1 MANTL
6 LFNPF
11 IQVVN
16 ANGKPYAGAKLYT
29 YQAGTTT
36 PLASYANSNL
46 TTPHTNPVIADANGT
61 FPAIYLQKQSYKLR
75 LETSAGVLIDE
86 TDNVD
91 STESAVEQYVN
102 SLLQTTL
109 TEIIGDL
116 YAGKDYRLTNGGT
129 VYNQLFSVKS
139 DVTSSDIGLNTT
151 SNNLDINFSYV
162 NTSSQNIRNA
172 YISAVSTSKTAGS
185 ESANLIVGSR
195 SGYVSV
201 ETGGAERLR
210 VESTSIST
218 TNAVSVQNS
227 TGGAKIDLFNT
238 AGTNVIIN
246 QAFNDL
252 SFLSTSS
259 NTAWKSSVRGYVGG
273 FSDQV
278 GLSFFTTAAGVYSEQ
293 MRLSSDGKLTV
304 NGIGIGTASPAT
316 TLDVNGDVTITDKII
331 HSGDTDT
338 AIRFPAVDTVTVETG
353 GAERLR
359 VTPAGNVGIG
369 GTATSKFVA
378 FVTPSAS
385 ADDGLSVQDAS
396 SRSININR
404 TGGSYSYQGITG
416 AVGLVYSS
424 NTLALMSD
432 TTNPILFSAGGFERM
447 RIASS
452 GAIHFP
458 SVGTTASAANAF
470 LDSGATPAN
479 QLLRSTSSIQYKTEV
494 TDLTEADAYKA
505 FDLRPITYKSL
516 AKADDQTKTH
526 FGLIAEEVAE
536 IEPRLVHYVNGQPD
550 GVQYERLCVLLLKVV
565 KDLKGE
571 VDALKAQVQGG

>member
-46 TTPHTNPVIADANGT
+46 TTPHTNPVVADANGT

-109 TEIIGDL
+109 TEIIQDL
-116 YAGKDYRLTNGGT
+116 YAGVPYRPTNAGSDT
-129 VYNQLFSVKS
+129 SQLFSVNS
-139 DVTSSDIGLNTT
+139 ASTT
-151 SNNLDINFSYV
+151 SNYG
-162 NTSSQNIRNA
+162 
-172 YISAVSTSKTAGS
+172 VSTSGEEVRTNYGHVNASGNNIRTAYVTGKALSRTAGA
-185 ESANLIVGSR
+185 EIGSLELGVKGAGAAATTR
-195 SGYVSV
+195 MTITEDAVLVSSGWFNYAGNSNFSGLTTITNGVAIGWNYSGGQG
-201 ETGGAERLR
+201 EGIIAFHRGTGSGGNGALTFREITGGAY
-210 VESTSIST
+210 
-218 TNAVSVQNS
+218 A
-227 TGGAKIDLFNT
+227 
-238 AGTNVIIN
+238 
-246 QAFNDL
+246 
-252 SFLSTSS
+252 
-259 NTAWKSSVRGYVGG
+259 
-273 FSDQV
+273 
-278 GLSFFTTAAGVYSEQ
+278 
-293 MRLSSDGKLTV
+293 
-304 NGIGIGTASPAT
+304 
-316 TLDVNGDVTITDKII
+316 
-331 HSGDTDT
+331 
-338 AIRFPAVDTVTVETG
+338 
-353 GAERLR
+353 
-359 VTPAGNVGIG
+359 
-369 GTATSKFVA
+369 
-378 FVTPSAS
+378 
-385 ADDGLSVQDAS
+385 
-396 SRSININR
+396 
-404 TGGSYSYQGITG
+404 
-416 AVGLVYSS
+416 
-424 NTLALMSD
+424 
-432 TTNPILFSAGGFERM
+432 ERM
-447 RIASS
+447 RI
-452 GAIHFP
+452 GINGEIYFPAIA
-458 SVGTTASAANAF
+458 TTASAANAF

-494 TDLTEADAYKA
+494 TDLTEVDAYKA

-516 AKADDQTKTH
+516 AEADDQTKTH

>member
-46 TTPHTNPVIADANGT
+46 TTPHTNPVVADANGT

-109 TEIIGDL
+109 TEIISDL

-201 ETGGAERLR
+201 ETGGTERVRFTNTGIGVNVATPTEAIDIADTVTASGDNGFSFKDVADTTRNIAIARTGGSYSYRGVTGAVGLLYS
-210 VESTSIST
+210 STSL
-218 TNAVSVQNS
+218 ALMADD
-227 TGGAKIDLFNT
+227 TGGNNSILF
-238 AGTNVIIN
+238 
-246 QAFNDL
+246 
-252 SFLSTSS
+252 S
-259 NTAWKSSVRGYVGG
+259 VGG
-273 FSDQV
+273 AIRAQ
-278 GLSFFTTAAGVYSEQ
+278 LQ
-293 MRLSSDGKLTV
+293 WDGKF
-304 NGIGIGTASPAT
+304 GIGTTSPAT

-338 AIRFPAVDTVTVETG
+338 SIRFPAVDTVTVETG
-353 GAERLR
+353 GVERLR
-359 VTPAGNVGIG
+359 VTSTGSVGIG
-369 GTATSKFVA
+369 T
-378 FVTPSAS
+378 TPSEQLHITGNFRIGSAVQATPSGSAPLYAARAWVNFNGTGTVAIRAS
-385 ADDGLSVQDAS
+385 GNVTSITDNGVGDYTVNFTTAMPDANYAVSGACQAVVASGSSETLVIKDGVAPTAS
-396 SRSININR
+396 SVR
-404 TGGSYSYQGITG
+404 
-416 AVGLVYSS
+416 V
-424 NTLALMSD
+424 
-432 TTNPILFSAGGFERM
+432 
-447 RIASS
+447 
-452 GAIHFP
+452 
-458 SVGTTASAANAF
+458 
-470 LDSGATPAN
+470 
-479 QLLRSTSSIQYKTEV
+479 
-494 TDLTEADAYKA
+494 
-505 FDLRPITYKSL
+505 
-516 AKADDQTKTH
+516 
-526 FGLIAEEVAE
+526 
-536 IEPRLVHYVNGQPD
+536 LVHRAGVGNIDSAYVTAAIF
-550 GVQYERLCVLLLKVV
+550 R
-565 KDLKGE
+565 
-571 VDALKAQVQGG
+571 

>member
-46 TTPHTNPVIADANGT
+46 TTPHTNPVVADANGT

-109 TEIIGDL
+109 TEIISDL

-210 VESTSIST
+210 VTS
-218 TNAVSVQNS
+218 
-227 TGGAKIDLFNT
+227 
-238 AGTNVIIN
+238 
-246 QAFNDL
+246 
-252 SFLSTSS
+252 
-259 NTAWKSSVRGYVGG
+259 
-273 FSDQV
+273 
-278 GLSFFTTAAGVYSEQ
+278 
-293 MRLSSDGKLTV
+293 
-304 NGIGIGTASPAT
+304 
-316 TLDVNGDVTITDKII
+316 
-331 HSGDTDT
+331 
-338 AIRFPAVDTVTVETG
+338 
-353 GAERLR
+353 
-359 VTPAGNVGIG
+359 AGNVGIG

-458 SVGTTASAANAF
+458 AVGTTASAANAF

-516 AKADDQTKTH
+516 AEADDQTKTH